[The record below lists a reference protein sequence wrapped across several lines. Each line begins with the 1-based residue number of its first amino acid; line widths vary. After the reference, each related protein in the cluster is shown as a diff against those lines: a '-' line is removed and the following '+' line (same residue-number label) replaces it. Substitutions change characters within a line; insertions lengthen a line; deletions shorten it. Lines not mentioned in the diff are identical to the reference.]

1 MYTFIDVWHR
11 RKGTRSTNEY
21 VRTHSTEEYVRTYV
35 RSSEGEDVEQEGDEK
50 DEEEDKKE
58 EKGEEE
64 DHPVGLRLSAV
75 RAPPRTQ
82 SQNAALK
89 NSGPLPERQSQ
100 KFPFLYVRGVYR
112 AGDLRCGLKI
122 FVCSELLRAIQDG
135 EGFVAENGALH
146 LHVWN
151 SRRRGRT

>member
-21 VRTHSTEEYVRTYV
+21 VHTHSTEEYVRTYV

-64 DHPVGLRLSAV
+64 DHPVGLLLSAV

-82 SQNAALK
+82 SNAESKRSVKKFRAPPRTPE
-89 NSGPLPERQSQ
+89 SEVPL
-100 KFPFLYVRGVYR
+100 
-112 AGDLRCGLKI
+112 
-122 FVCSELLRAIQDG
+122 FVCSWCL
-135 EGFVAENGALH
+135 
-146 LHVWN
+146 
-151 SRRRGRT
+151 SRRGSPLWSEDSCLL